1 MNSKE
6 IRLRNVQLIID
17 KHCGGV
23 RSEFARKIK
32 KGPASIGR
40 WWLTT
45 ENKKNIGDRAAR
57 LIEDAF
63 NLPTDWLD
71 VTHDNLADLEDD
83 PHEKVRLKAQA
94 GETHPIPVT
103 ANATLDH
110 QLQLTIINNNIGKL
124 MLLSTDGDAYAFQLI
139 GHNANPLLDNHWGL
153 VIEPNT
159 PLTLNEY
166 AIFWLK
172 GGEVLLRLVVFINDQ
187 TYLVRH
193 PITNEQLKLDRL
205 QVEKAQYCYVGIP
218 PSKISTTTNN
228 TQ

>member
-1 MNSKE
+1 MDNAQ
-6 IRLRNVQLIID
+6 IRMENISAILEKKFSGKKVSLANAIGKNPVIVQHRNLGD
-17 KHCGGV
+17 KV
-23 RSEFARKIK
+23 AR
-32 KGPASIGR
+32 
-40 WWLTT
+40 
-45 ENKKNIGDRAAR
+45 EV
-57 LIEDAF
+57 EDKLS
-63 NLPTDWLD
+63 LPHGWLD
-71 VTHDNLADLEDD
+71 HLHGEHHDLEDD
-83 PHEKVRLKAQA
+83 PHEKIRLKAQA

-110 QLQLTIINNNIGKL
+110 QLQLTIINNNIGRL

-166 AIFWLK
+166 AILWLK
-172 GGEVLLRLVVFINDQ
+172 GGEVLLRLVVFIDDQ

-218 PSKISTTTNN
+218 PSKIN
-228 TQ
+228 TDQIDTKKPAAN